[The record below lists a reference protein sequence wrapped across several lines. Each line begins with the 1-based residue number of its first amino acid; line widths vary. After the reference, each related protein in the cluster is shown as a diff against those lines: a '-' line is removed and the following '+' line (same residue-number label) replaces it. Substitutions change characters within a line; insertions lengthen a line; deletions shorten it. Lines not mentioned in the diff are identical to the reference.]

1 MLSLVFVVVASVM
14 LAKATGK
21 TSSFLSE
28 FLLTLLKKRTA
39 YSVIGI
45 FHFSGDVT
53 GKCDEWFETIDQCL
67 KVNWESELMACCK
80 NQGVPNECARYC
92 DKSLLSA
99 CIDWS
104 EQIHKCWIGNE
115 GHVCCEE
122 QGVPDKCIPYC
133 E

>member
-1 MLSLVFVVVASVM
+1 
-14 LAKATGK
+14 
-21 TSSFLSE
+21 
-28 FLLTLLKKRTA
+28 
-39 YSVIGI
+39 
-45 FHFSGDVT
+45 
-53 GKCDEWFETIDQCL
+53 
-67 KVNWESELMACCK
+67 MACCK

-104 EQIHKCWIGNE
+104 EQIHKCWMGNE

-133 E
+133 ELSHNLHDLLSNIMRNQKKLEIKNLAF